1 MLVGTVYKFHCHL
14 VCIQAFEIARSLGI
28 ACTLTPNMMVTAT
41 IPDKL
46 AVTSFVYQMY
56 QYFTKA
62 TQSAITRQ
70 NSRNVGSGTNSPT
83 GQLVIPIY
91 LLLVLRARHL
101 CAHLG
106 DYAFYVVYWCS

>member
-1 MLVGTVYKFHCHL
+1 MWFGLNCSDVQVWISQCCHILRDSVKSTLHVVDNVYKFIVPL

-41 IPDKL
+41 VPDKL

-70 NSRNVGSGTNSPT
+70 NSRNVGSGANSPT
-83 GQLVIPIY
+83 GQL
-91 LLLVLRARHL
+91 
-101 CAHLG
+101 
-106 DYAFYVVYWCS
+106 